1 MSEEEK
7 TRRETIE
14 EAWDESCNFYQLFD
28 GESDRGAAVLAAALF
43 QDRLQKAIEEKK
55 FHNVDNKVFKRLSL
69 WGTIELGY
77 ALGLYDRKTRNG
89 LRVVVKIRNK
99 FAHSSDPLEFDHEKV
114 AAQCRGLDAAVQDPD
129 NLRERYLTYL
139 RGVALSVQDPDNLR
153 ERYLTYLRGLSVRR
167 S

>member
-55 FHNVDNKVFKRLSL
+55 FHNVDNEVFKRPSL
-69 WGTIELGY
+69 WGH
-77 ALGLYDRKTRNG
+77 DRTWLMPSDFMIGKPEMVYVLSERSVTNLPTHPTRWN
-89 LRVVVKIRNK
+89 
-99 FAHSSDPLEFDHEKV
+99 S
-114 AAQCRGLDAAVQDPD
+114 
-129 NLRERYLTYL
+129 T
-139 RGVALSVQDPDNLR
+139 
-153 ERYLTYLRGLSVRR
+153 TRR
-167 S
+167 